1 MIFLSPLVLA
11 GLTAV
16 GIPVAIHLMN
26 RLRVRHVQWGAMRF
40 LRQATQKQSSRR
52 KVEDLLLLLARCLLV
67 VLLVLA
73 FARPVLN
80 PSGTEAGT
88 DVATV
93 SVLILDQSASMGQTD
108 GARTRLERARE
119 AAGHYLD
126 ALAPGSSV
134 ALLPATS
141 SSAALLAPPGTELSA
156 IRHALDAAR
165 PTAARNDW
173 PAVLKTAA
181 AALHPYEGFRREIV
195 IFTDNQA
202 TGWRNRDLLKPV
214 LETEPG
220 ISVRVV
226 PVPAETA
233 ENLAVVSVKPE
244 NALPSVEQP
253 FACVVEVQ
261 NFGQTAATKVRVV
274 LATDA
279 GAPADEFMVPHILPG
294 QVVPVRLSTRF
305 SEPGFHTVTA
315 TIPPDGFPAD
325 DARSI
330 ALQVMPEMPV
340 AMVSEPAADG
350 TTSREAFFMANAL
363 VPRSPVNRA
372 GHFLK
377 IHHQDMAWLAE
388 ARLERESAIVLA
400 NPGPVPPAAAERLRA
415 YVEQGG
421 VLIVLPG
428 SATAA
433 APLNE
438 RLTGL
443 LPALLGEAREAGPT
457 PLSWA
462 GGGFTH
468 PVAALW
474 NIRPESSLGSVS
486 ATRYFPL
493 ALRAADARVV
503 VPYQDGSPAVVEGT
517 LGAGCVV
524 LFSAPPNTKWTNLPL
539 HPNFVPLVQRLLGY
553 VFQARDNSRL
563 LVEAGGQFRLPLN
576 PSVAGRTILAELP
589 GARERVVAGQVTRT
603 GAGAQ
608 LLFQDTLVPGPYRFF
623 FEVSD
628 LPVAAFAVQVPAEE
642 SDLRAYLGDPLDFM
656 APVAAARPAASAAP
670 ASGRARRELWGLL
683 LLLAGFVALVEMVM
697 AHRFS
702 WAK

>member
-26 RLRVRHVQWGAMRF
+26 RLRVRHVTWGAMRF
-40 LRQATQKQSSRR
+40 LRQAAQKQSSRR

-67 VLLVLA
+67 ALLVLA

-108 GARTRLERARE
+108 GARTRLERACE
-119 AAGHYLD
+119 AAGQYLD

-141 SSAALLAPPGTELSA
+141 PSADLLAPPGNERSA

-173 PAVLKTAA
+173 PATLKTAA

-202 TGWRNRDLLKPV
+202 TGWRNRELVKPV
-214 LETEPG
+214 LEAEPG
-220 ISVRVV
+220 LSVRVV
-226 PVPAETA
+226 PVPTETV
-233 ENLAVVSVKPE
+233 ENLAVVSVQPE
-244 NALPSVEQP
+244 NALPSVDQP
-253 FACVVEVQ
+253 FTCVVEVQ
-261 NFGQTAATKVRVV
+261 NFGQAAATKVRVV

-305 SEPGFHTVTA
+305 AAPGFHTVTA
-315 TIPPDGFPAD
+315 ALPPDSFPAD

-330 ALQVMPEMPV
+330 ALHVMPEMPV
-340 AMVSEPAADG
+340 AVLGDPAVDG
-350 TTSREAFFMANAL
+350 ATSREAFFMANAL
-363 VPRSPVNRA
+363 VPYPPANRA

-377 IHHQDMAWLAE
+377 IHHQSLGWLE
-388 ARLERESAIVLA
+388 QARLERESAIVLA
-400 NPGPVPPAAAERLRA
+400 NPGAITPAAAARLHA

-421 VLIVLPG
+421 VLFVLPG
-428 SATAA
+428 SATSAA
-433 APLNE
+433 LLNE
-438 RLTGL
+438 RLTDL
-443 LPALLGEAREAGPT
+443 LPALLGEARDAGST
-457 PLSWA
+457 PLAWA

-468 PVAALW
+468 PVSALW
-474 NIRPESSLGSVS
+474 NVRPESSLGSVA

-493 ALRAADARVV
+493 TIRAADARVV
-503 VPYQDGSPAVVEGT
+503 VPYLDGSPAVVEGT
-517 LGAGCVV
+517 FGAGCVV
-524 LFSAPPNTKWTNLPL
+524 LFSAPPNTKWSNLPL

-553 VFQARDNSRL
+553 VFQARDNNRL
-563 LVEAGGQFRLPLN
+563 LVEAGGMFRMPLN
-576 PSVAGRTILAELP
+576 ASVAGRAILAELP
-589 GARERVVAGQVTRT
+589 GGRGRVAAGQVVRT
-603 GAGAQ
+603 GAAAQ
-608 LLFQDTLVPGPYRFF
+608 LVFQDTLIPGPYRFF

-628 LPVAAFAVQVPAEE
+628 LPVAAFAVQVSAEE
-642 SDLRAYLGDPLDFM
+642 SDLRPYLGDPLAFV
-656 APVAAARPAASAAP
+656 APEAGARPATSAAATP
-670 ASGRARRELWGLL
+670 GRVRRELWGIL
-683 LLLAGFVALVEMVM
+683 LLLAGCVALFEMVM

-702 WAK
+702 SAK